1 MHHNSPL
8 GYLGGLLLQVWAF
21 ASLPVGV
28 LYLLFARQS
37 RTSQLLGVLLILP
50 LLMPYWPVSKPEVVV
65 QARVEAFN
73 RHTVSLVE
81 PNRKRKHKLRIGA
94 NSHLAPGSLRKEGLV
109 EARYLSGTSQL
120 LLLRPVD

>member
-8 GYLGGLLLQVWAF
+8 GYLGGLLLQIWAF

-37 RTSQLLGVLLILP
+37 RSSQLLGCLLILP
-50 LLMPYWPVSKPEVVV
+50 LLVPYWPASRHEVVV
-65 QARVEAFN
+65 KARVEAFN
-73 RHTVSLVE
+73 RHTISLVE
-81 PNRKRKHKLRIGA
+81 PNRKRKHNLRIGA
-94 NSHLAPGSLRKEGLV
+94 NSHLAPGSLRKQGLV

-120 LLLRPVD
+120 VHLRPID